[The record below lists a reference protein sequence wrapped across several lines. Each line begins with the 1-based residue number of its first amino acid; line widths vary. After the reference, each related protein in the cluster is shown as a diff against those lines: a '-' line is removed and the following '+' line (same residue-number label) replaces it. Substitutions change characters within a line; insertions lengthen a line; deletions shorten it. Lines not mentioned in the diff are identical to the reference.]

1 MRSINFDGFFFEKM
15 ETLSVQDPLNM
26 HRTASNE
33 TTVVSEIP
41 NMINDENVIVAP
53 GQGRKQFQF

>member
-1 MRSINFDGFFFEKM
+1 M
-15 ETLSVQDPLNM
+15 ETLSVEDPLNM

-33 TTVVSEIP
+33 TTVVSEIS
-41 NMINDENVIVAP
+41 NIINDENVIVAP